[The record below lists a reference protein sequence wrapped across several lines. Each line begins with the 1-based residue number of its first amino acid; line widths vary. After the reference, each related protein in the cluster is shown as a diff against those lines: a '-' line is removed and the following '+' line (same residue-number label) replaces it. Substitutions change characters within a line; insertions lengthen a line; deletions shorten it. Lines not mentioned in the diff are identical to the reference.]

1 MIFSDQILLE
11 KNIISFHTRTD
22 TFKLCC
28 WRRLLKV
35 PWSAGRSN
43 QSILKEINPGYSLE
57 GFMLKLKLQYYG
69 LLMQT
74 ADSTGKDTDA
84 GKDWRQEKKG
94 TTEDEEVNEIYAGE
108 SVCSNS
114 HPNLFSCFPQS
125 DYTRLLSPELHHL
138 GYWANW
144 SDCICAMGLSGEGDK
159 W

>member
-84 GKDWRQEKKG
+84 GKD
-94 TTEDEEVNEIYAGE
+94 
-108 SVCSNS
+108 
-114 HPNLFSCFPQS
+114 
-125 DYTRLLSPELHHL
+125 
-138 GYWANW
+138 
-144 SDCICAMGLSGEGDK
+144 
-159 W
+159 

>member
-11 KNIISFHTRTD
+11 KNIISFHTRID

-57 GFMLKLKLQYYG
+57 GLMLKLKLQYYG
-69 LLMQT
+69 LLMRT
-74 ADSTGKDTDA
+74 ADSIGKDTDA
-84 GKDWRQEKKG
+84 GKDWRQEEKG
-94 TTEDEEVNEIYAGE
+94 MTEDEGVNEIYAGE
-108 SVCSNS
+108 FVCYNS

-125 DYTRLLSPELHHL
+125 DYTRLLSPRTASSWLLSQLVWLHL
-138 GYWANW
+138 CNGIIRWRRQ
-144 SDCICAMGLSGEGDK
+144 M
-159 W
+159 